1 MLYLETSTRVTVVI
15 RIFFSISSE
24 SFIHIKIDFI
34 ALSLIDLL
42 YTMVSRILDEA
53 TPIADAIED
62 AVDAMTSDC
71 PSDTFA
77 CDANDITLA
86 SLGIAAGA
94 ASLIFVFFLMKKVR
108 AFVPILSFGNFL

>member
-1 MLYLETSTRVTVVI
+1 
-15 RIFFSISSE
+15 
-24 SFIHIKIDFI
+24 
-34 ALSLIDLL
+34 
-42 YTMVSRILDEA
+42 MVSRILDEA

-94 ASLIFVFFLMKKVR
+94 ASNIATIPAHGLPPPEVLAQAPEAPMQLKE
-108 AFVPILSFGNFL
+108 AVPAVLYTPPSVKGPKRIRRVEEVQGLQGLQT